1 MLWQRVLARSLAASI
16 ANCLAVLLSR
26 ALCVD
31 AVAMT
36 NLPFDQS
43 SIAGRLRAAHLDLI
57 SNILTAEAIA
67 I

>member
-36 NLPFDQS
+36 NLPFD
-43 SIAGRLRAAHLDLI
+43 
-57 SNILTAEAIA
+57 E
-67 I
+67 